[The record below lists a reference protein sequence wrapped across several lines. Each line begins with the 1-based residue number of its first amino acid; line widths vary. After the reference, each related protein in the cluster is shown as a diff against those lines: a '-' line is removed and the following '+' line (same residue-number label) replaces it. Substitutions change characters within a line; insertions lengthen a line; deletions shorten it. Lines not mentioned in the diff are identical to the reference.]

1 MIMSEGNID
10 KNLIILS
17 LITWV
22 AVAASVI
29 AMVIY
34 TGIPGVVFAFVVLV
48 VAVGSWSKTVRDYN
62 QKNKKQD
69 DELTGEIKELIK
81 EIQELKKSLEE

>member
-1 MIMSEGNID
+1 MSESNID

-34 TGIPGVVFAFVVLV
+34 SGMLGVVFACAVLI
-48 VAVGSWSKTVRDYN
+48 VAVGAWSKTVRDYN

-69 DELTGEIKELIK
+69 DELTSEIKELIK

>member
-1 MIMSEGNID
+1 MSESNID
-10 KNLIILS
+10 KNLIIIS

-34 TGIPGVVFAFVVLV
+34 TGIPGVVFAFIVMV

>member
-1 MIMSEGNID
+1 MSESNID
-10 KNLIILS
+10 KNLIIIS
-17 LITWV
+17 LITWI

-34 TGIPGVVFAFVVLV
+34 TGITGVVFAFVVLV

-69 DELTGEIKELIK
+69 DELSVEIKELIK

>member
-1 MIMSEGNID
+1 MSESNID

-17 LITWV
+17 LITWASV
-22 AVAASVI
+22 ATSVI

-48 VAVGSWSKTVRDYN
+48 VAVGSWSKTIRDYN
-62 QKNKKQD
+62 QKNKEQD
-69 DELTGEIKELIK
+69 DELSVEIKELIK
-81 EIQELKKSLEE
+81 EIKELKKSLED

>member
-1 MIMSEGNID
+1 MILSESNVD

-17 LITWV
+17 LITWA

-34 TGIPGVVFAFVVLV
+34 TGIAGVVFAFVVLV

-62 QKNKKQD
+62 QKNKNQD
-69 DELTGEIKELIK
+69 DELSSNIKELIK
-81 EIQELKKSLEE
+81 EIQELKKSLED